1 MMGDKLCWY
10 RKVTVREPENF
21 SRTKVAC
28 GAMNAIG
35 PKILNSP
42 W

>member
-1 MMGDKLCWY
+1 MDIS
-10 RKVTVREPENF
+10 KVTVRELLENK
-21 SRTKVAC
+21 SAC